1 MPTTS
6 LTHIR
11 TRPAQALAAMLAA
24 SALAIVPFLAATP
37 VRAAEHTIDIAAS
50 VFAPGTLTVAA
61 GDTVTWRNSD
71 DAPHTVTDENGAFDS
86 GNMDTGA
93 TFSFTFTELG
103 TYEYRCDYHSEMQAT
118 IVVQAATEAAPAA
131 SAPPAGSAS
140 ATATH
145 AGAEGGAGQPDT
157 ALPTPP
163 TTPAWLVP
171 LLIGLGLVALAFGV
185 VPSRSTSVVP
195 RPTSRGGWRR

>member
-6 LTHIR
+6 LIHVR
-11 TRPAQALAAMLAA
+11 TRPAQAVALTLVAA
-24 SALAIVPFLAATP
+24 ALAIAPFLAPTP
-37 VRAAEHTIDIAAS
+37 VRAAEHTVDIAAS
-50 VFAPGTLTVAA
+50 VFTPGTLTVTA

-86 GNMDTGA
+86 GNMDTEA
-93 TFSFTFTELG
+93 TFSFTFTEPG
-103 TYEYRCDYHSEMQAT
+103 TYTYRCDYHSEMQAA
-118 IVVQAATEAAPAA
+118 IVVQAANEAVPAA
-131 SAPPAGSAS
+131 SASP
-140 ATATH
+140 TATH
-145 AGAEGGAGQPDT
+145 AAAENGAGQPDT
-157 ALPTPP
+157 ALPAPP
-163 TTPAWLVP
+163 TTPPWLVP